1 MEEKFTLLAGTY
13 DQRHKLNACNRSFPS
28 YLLRQLEDGCTIE
41 TLEKIASSFPI
52 FKYRTQITIH
62 GHFPELETSRVG
74 YYKNLFKNENGSLGV
89 RYSAIDAEKKERL
102 ANILKYAG
110 WSSKSSSLSF
120 TLEKYARVERNEVPR
135 TVETYK
141 KEAERIN
148 LNLFVGS
155 VDVTVAPFFG
165 MYYVTLVVTPLY
177 FYEKNF
183 TSLVENL
190 SGMTISEL
198 EHIRDATIAAKKE
211 REAKWEQR
219 YKEEQEKRRKESEEF
234 KANNPLPFENKNNY
248 TLQVNDVVAFYN
260 ENFYGIRIEFCKVIK
275 AGGRMCFKP
284 CDRDGRT
291 GYEKGRQIVKLTG
304 NFNVRTA

>member
-13 DQRHKLNACNRSFPS
+13 DQRHKLNACNRDFPS
-28 YLLRQLEDGCTIE
+28 DLLRQLEDGCTIE

-102 ANILKYAG
+102 ANILKYT
-110 WSSKSSSLSF
+110 WYSNETSSSF
-120 TLEKYARVERNEVPR
+120 TLKKCKRVERNEVAGA
-135 TVETYK
+135 VESFR

-155 VDVTVAPFFG
+155 VYVTVTPLWG
-165 MYYVTLVVTPLY
+165 MYYVNLVVAPLY

-183 TSLVENL
+183 TALVENL
-190 SGMTISEL
+190 SGMTITEL
-198 EHIRDATIAAKKE
+198 EEMRNMVIASEEE
-211 REAKWEQR
+211 RRAELELK
-219 YKEEQEKRRKESEEF
+219 YKEAQEKRRKESEEF

-260 ENFYGIRIEFCKVIK
+260 ENFYGIRIEFYKVIK

>member
-13 DQRHKLNACNRSFPS
+13 DQRHKLNTCNRSFPS
-28 YLLRQLEDGCTIE
+28 DLLRQLEDGCTIE

-74 YYKNLFKNENGSLGV
+74 YYTNLFKNENGSLGV

-102 ANILKYAG
+102 ANILKYT
-110 WSSKSSSLSF
+110 WYSKKTSSSF
-120 TLEKYARVERNEVPR
+120 TLSKCKRVERNEVAGA
-135 TVETYK
+135 VESFR

-155 VDVTVAPFFG
+155 VYTTVTPLWG
-165 MYYVTLVVTPLY
+165 MYYVNLVVAPLY

-183 TSLVENL
+183 TALVENL
-190 SGMTISEL
+190 SGMTMTEL
-198 EHIRDATIAAKKE
+198 EEMRNMVIASEEE
-211 REAKWEQR
+211 RRAELELK
-219 YKEEQEKRRKESEEF
+219 YKEEQEKRRREIEEF

-260 ENFYGIRIEFCKVIK
+260 EKFYSIRIEFYKVIK

>member
-28 YLLRQLEDGCTIE
+28 DLLRQLEDGCTIE

-62 GHFPELETSRVG
+62 GHFPELENSRVG
-74 YYKNLFKNENGSLGV
+74 YCKNLFKNENGSLGV

-102 ANILKYAG
+102 ANILKYT
-110 WSSKSSSLSF
+110 WYSNTTSSSF
-120 TLEKYARVERNEVPR
+120 TLKKGKRVERNELEG
-135 TVETYK
+135 TVEAFR

-148 LNLFVGS
+148 RNLFVGS
-155 VDVTVAPFFG
+155 VGVTVAPLWG
-165 MYYVTLVVTPLY
+165 MYHVTLVVTILY

-183 TSLVENL
+183 TALVENL
-190 SGMTISEL
+190 SGMTITEL
-198 EHIRDATIAAKKE
+198 EEMRNMVIASEEE
-211 REAKWEQR
+211 RRAELELK
-219 YKEEQEKRRKESEEF
+219 YKEAQEKRRKESEEF
-234 KANNPLPFENKNNY
+234 KANNPLPFENKKNY
-248 TLQVNDVVAFYN
+248 TLQVNDVVAFYDD
-260 ENFYGIRIEFCKVIK
+260 NFYGIRIKFFKVIK

-284 CDRDGRT
+284 CDRDGKT